1 MSAFVEI
8 TLVRHGQSES
18 NVTGRWQ
25 GQGDSALSEHG
36 REQAF
41 SLAARL
47 VREGAAFDRWLSS
60 DLQRA
65 HDTGLASAARL
76 GATLEV
82 DPTWREID
90 VGAWEGLT
98 NAEVEARFPEELAAI
113 SKGEQVPVGGGE
125 SWADLAARAHRA
137 FEALRGSMRPGERAV
152 VFTHGGVIAALL
164 TTLLGVRRRPRALG
178 NVTNTGVTTI
188 RFEANAPLL
197 VRFNDHLHLGGP
209 RGWSEERREG
219 GAALISVLTDELHGY
234 TQPPIAYDA
243 DELDD
248 DPFGHLASS
257 HAGERVALRATP
269 ERATAWVSAALGP
282 SRFAPIRGVTH
293 VVASERGYT
302 LADLSS
308 GGPESK

>member
-1 MSAFVEI
+1 MTGVVEI
-8 TLVRHGQSES
+8 TLIRHGQSES
-18 NVTGRWQ
+18 NVRGRWQ

-41 SLAARL
+41 ALATRL
-47 VREGAAFDRWLSS
+47 AREGGVFDRWVTS

-65 HDTGLASAARL
+65 HDTGAASAARV
-76 GATLEV
+76 GAKLEIV
-82 DPTWREID
+82 KAWREID

-98 NAEVEARFPEELAAI
+98 NDEVQARFPEELAAI
-113 SKGEQVPVGGGE
+113 ANGEHVPIGGRGE
-125 SWADLAARAHRA
+125 SWADLAARAFGA
-137 FEALRGSMRPGERAV
+137 FDALRASLRPGERAV

-178 NVTNTGVTTI
+178 NVTNTGVTTL
-188 RFEANAPLL
+188 RFEASTPLL

-219 GAALISVLTDELHGY
+219 GAALVSLLTDELHGY
-234 TQPPIAYDA
+234 ESPDISYDA
-243 DELDD
+243 DDLDD

-257 HAGERVALRATP
+257 HRGERVALRASP
-269 ERATAWVSAALGP
+269 ERATAWVTSALGP
-282 SRFAPIRGVTH
+282 SRFAPLRGVTH
-293 VVASERGYT
+293 VVASERGYA

-308 GGPESK
+308 GPHD